1 MSNNSYSADKNRIL
15 KHAKMLCIFGVP
27 EIFDFCDI
35 RTLSAPSGHAMFANA
50 NDGKHGTNVIIRQT
64 LIIQKDLKTISK
76 SSYYM
81 AKLRKAV
88 AYRRLERPYTRIS
101 KFREK
106 SFIRTSPSKKIIRFN
121 MGNPRKK
128 FEYCLEL
135 VSKKDIQIRDIAIES
150 ARQTSNRVLEKKIGN
165 ANFYFHIRPYPHH
178 ILRENPLAAGAGAD
192 RFSTGMSHSFG
203 KPIGSAVRV
212 KRGQI
217 VMNLKV
223 DKINL
228 EAAHEALKKAAKKMP
243 CSFTIRMAKLK

>member
-1 MSNNSYSADKNRIL
+1 
-15 KHAKMLCIFGVP
+15 
-27 EIFDFCDI
+27 
-35 RTLSAPSGHAMFANA
+35 
-50 NDGKHGTNVIIRQT
+50 
-64 LIIQKDLKTISK
+64 
-76 SSYYM
+76 M